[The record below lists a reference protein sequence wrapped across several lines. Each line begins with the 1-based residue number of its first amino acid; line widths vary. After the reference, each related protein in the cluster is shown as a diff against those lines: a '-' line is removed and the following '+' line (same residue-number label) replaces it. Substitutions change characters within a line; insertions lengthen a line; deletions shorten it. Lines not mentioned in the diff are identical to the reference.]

1 MNRAE
6 DDLRGGDLP
15 GAIDNQSQA
24 LDALREGM
32 QNLGEALAQQNR
44 QPAGPGGENGFAGP
58 ATPPPP
64 TDPLGRNEGQ
74 GGATGGETL
83 LDRDALRKRSQDLM
97 DEIQRRQSELDRP
110 DNERGYLKRLLE
122 QF

>member
-1 MNRAE
+1 MLCAKECKIWVRLWLGKTASPRSRAAKTA
-6 DDLRGGDLP
+6 L
-15 GAIDNQSQA
+15 QA
-24 LDALREGM
+24 QAHRH
-32 QNLGEALAQQNR
+32 
-44 QPAGPGGENGFAGP
+44 
-58 ATPPPP
+58 PP

-74 GGATGGETL
+74 GGATGRETL
-83 LDRDALRKRSQDLM
+83 LERDALRKRSQDLM